1 MREEQNKTATGV
13 STGQRAGLG
22 AWLRLFLGL
31 VALLVFMFIIAPA
44 GLKIP
49 GFNSMSA
56 LIEEK
61 NLRATALYYTDID
74 EFGEAAVTLRNNREY
89 TPQGNDAGG
98 HKATARRN
106 N

>member
-1 MREEQNKTATGV
+1 MMEKQNKTIASV
-13 STGQRAGLG
+13 PSGQKASLG
-22 AWLRLFLGL
+22 AWLRLLLG
-31 VALLVFMFIIAPA
+31 VVVLLIFMFIIAPA
-44 GLKIP
+44 GLNIP
-49 GFNSMSA
+49 GFRSMSE

-89 TPQGNDAGG
+89 TPQGNDEGG

-106 N
+106 K